1 LKTDAGLS
9 AKAHREEITTNLQTL
24 GGALSKTIEQISASQ
39 KERLDRVSG
48 SVAEL
53 TQRSGEQQEA
63 LRKTVEERLDAICT
77 ENTDKLEQMRLTV
90 DEKLPSTLDQ
100 QLGASFQIV
109 ADRLNE
115 VYKNGR
121 DADPC
126 PRSR

>member
-90 DEKLPSTLDQ
+90 DESKRPVLAVIKIGRRFGL
-100 QLGASFQIV
+100 LA
-109 ADRLNE
+109 ADRPKAS
-115 VYKNGR
+115 VRRCG
-121 DADPC
+121 
-126 PRSR
+126 